1 AITIAMSCIGNV
13 GPTLGLE
20 IGPTMSWSMLPDF
33 AKWICTVMMLFGR
46 LEIFSVIVCLT
57 PSFWTEN

>member
-1 AITIAMSCIGNV
+1 
-13 GPTLGLE
+13 
-20 IGPTMSWSMLPDF
+20 MSWSMLPDF